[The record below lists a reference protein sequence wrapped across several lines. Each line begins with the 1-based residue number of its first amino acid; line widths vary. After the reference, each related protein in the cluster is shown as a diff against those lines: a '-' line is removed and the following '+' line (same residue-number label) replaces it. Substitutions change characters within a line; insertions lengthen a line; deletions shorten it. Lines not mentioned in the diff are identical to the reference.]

1 MIFVNVPHSS
11 GLCLFFSGQSGR
23 TSVRRRHSG
32 KYVDQFGMCSPE
44 TIEQSEC
51 IFCTQFKFAYASQI
65 GVRIGVALHSG
76 DA

>member
-1 MIFVNVPHSS
+1 M
-11 GLCLFFSGQSGR
+11 
-23 TSVRRRHSG
+23 RRRHSG

-51 IFCTQFKFAYASQI
+51 IFSTQLEFAYGSQI
-65 GVRIGVALHSG
+65 GVRIGVALDSG